1 MTQLAFFDI
10 GFGEMVVVAFVALLL
25 FGGRLP
31 EVMRTLGGSYRKF
44 RAGMDEFKRQTTSVL
59 DIRPSLPPYQP
70 TPPTSAPVAAD
81 PPLSTTTPSPAVP
94 PPIASTPTVSPRKSH
109 QIPGEPLDFAVDPH
123 ASDDP
128 PPV

>member
-59 DIRPSLPPYQP
+59 DVRPSLPPYKP
-70 TPPTSAPVAAD
+70 TPA
-81 PPLSTTTPSPAVP
+81 PAVP
-94 PPIASTPTVSPRKSH
+94 VVPTTPAPASNAAPASTAGPIAAKPSKQLAGT
-109 QIPGEPLDFAVDPH
+109 PLDFAAGTDS
-123 ASDDP
+123 SDDP

>member
-1 MTQLAFFDI
+1 VTQLAFFDI

-59 DIRPSLPPYQP
+59 DVRPSLPPYQP
-70 TPPTSAPVAAD
+70 TPP
-81 PPLSTTTPSPAVP
+81 
-94 PPIASTPTVSPRKSH
+94 ASTPVATPVVAPAAASTAAPATASTADAPPARKSH
-109 QIPGEPLDFAVDPH
+109 QVPGEALDFAAD
-123 ASDDP
+123 ANTSDDP

>member
-10 GFGEMVVVAFVALLL
+10 GFGEMVVVAFVALML

-44 RAGMDEFKRQTTSVL
+44 RTGMDEFKRQTTSVL
-59 DIRPSLPPYQP
+59 DVRPSLPPYQP
-70 TPPTSAPVAAD
+70 TPPTSTPVAAAAAATAAASKVEA
-81 PPLSTTTPSPAVP
+81 PPA
-94 PPIASTPTVSPRKSH
+94 APTRKSH
-109 QIPGEPLDFAVDPH
+109 QVPGEALDFAVDVNT
-123 ASDDP
+123 SDDP